1 MGDSVGRLLQ
11 TGVLMRPITVGRA
24 LDSRSDIELLGSS
37 RAGLGGFDTFYR
49 RHREAVLAFHAAR
62 TREPELA
69 ADLTAETF
77 AAALLVVRD
86 PKRALPEIPVA
97 WLFTIA
103 GRKLVD
109 SYRRG
114 RVEDN
119 ARRKLAFERMEVSD
133 DAVAR
138 LVEEIASVDVL
149 KHLARQLPREQFE
162 ALRARIIDD
171 RTYGDIAKEL
181 HCSESLVRIR
191 VSRALRTLRT
201 TAFQP
206 RKEAPDG

>member
-1 MGDSVGRLLQ
+1 MQ
-11 TGVLMRPITVGRA
+11 TGVLVRLITVGRA
-24 LDSRSDIELLGSS
+24 LDSRGDNELLASS
-37 RAGLGGFDTFYR
+37 RAGLGGFDAFYR
-49 RHREAVLAFHAAR
+49 RHREAVLGFHAAR

-77 AAALLVVRD
+77 AAALVVVRD
-86 PKRALPEIPVA
+86 PKRALPEVPVA

-114 RVEDN
+114 RVEDH

-133 DAVAR
+133 DAVAL

-149 KHLARQLPREQFE
+149 AHLTRQLPPEQFE

-171 RTYGDIAKEL
+171 RTYGDIANEL
-181 HCSESLVRIR
+181 HCSEALVRTR
-191 VSRALRTLRT
+191 VSRALKTLRT
-201 TAFQP
+201 TTLP
-206 RKEAPDG
+206 LHEEAADG

>member
-1 MGDSVGRLLQ
+1 MLVRL
-11 TGVLMRPITVGRA
+11 ITVGRA
-24 LDSRSDIELLGSS
+24 LDSRSDNELLGSS
-37 RAGLGGFDTFYR
+37 RAGLGGFDVFYR
-49 RHREAVLAFHAAR
+49 RHRGAVLAFHAGR

-86 PKRALPEIPVA
+86 PKRTLPEIPVA

-114 RVEDN
+114 RVEDK

-149 KHLARQLPREQFE
+149 AHLARQLPPEQFE

-171 RTYGDIAKEL
+171 RAYGDIAKEL

-201 TAFQP
+201 TTFQP
-206 RKEAPDG
+206 HREAPDG